1 MFLKVVRAKNCWL
14 IRNEETNETKE
25 EIYVVPEQVPCNS
38 FDKADRHTRL
48 QCAQYLSE
56 RNNTEQV
63 HKNLVILENKWI
75 KNNHPLKGKKIATS
89 STQINFLIASAVP
102 SNHPTGSSSICVAA
116 NTCMSKKRFKLSI
129 ILIIICFIIWSIKE
143 K

>member
-56 RNNTEQV
+56 RNNPEQV

-75 KNNHPLKGKKIATS
+75 KNNHPLKGKKNSYLKYPDKFSDSICCT
-89 STQINFLIASAVP
+89 LEP
-102 SNHPTGSSSICVAA
+102 SNRLFEHLCSC
-116 NTCMSKKRFKLSI
+116 
-129 ILIIICFIIWSIKE
+129 
-143 K
+143 